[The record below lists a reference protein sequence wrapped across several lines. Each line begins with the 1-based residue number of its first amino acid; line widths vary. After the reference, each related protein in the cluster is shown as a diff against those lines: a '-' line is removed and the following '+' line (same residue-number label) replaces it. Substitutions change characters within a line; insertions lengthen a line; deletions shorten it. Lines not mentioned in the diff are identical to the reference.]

1 MKKTVII
8 GASNNP
14 TRYSYRAAHLLKEH
28 GHEIIPVSN
37 KKGDVAGESILN
49 INDKPVISEVDTVTM
64 YVGPSNQPV
73 YHDYILSLKPK
84 RIIFN
89 PGTENMEFE
98 RKARSQGIQTY
109 QHCTL
114 VLLHTGQY

>member
-14 TRYSYRAAHLLKEH
+14 SRYAYRAAHMLKDH
-28 GHEIIPVSN
+28 GHDIVPVSN
-37 KKGDVAGESILN
+37 KKGEVAGVSILH
-49 INDKPVISEVDTVTM
+49 IKDQPLVPDVDTVTM
-64 YVGPSNQPV
+64 YVGPTNLPV
-73 YHDYILSLKPK
+73 YEDYILNLKPK

-89 PGTENMEFE
+89 PGTENHAFE
-98 RKARSQGIQTY
+98 RRARAEGIQTY

-114 VLLHTGQY
+114 VLLQTGQY

>member
-14 TRYSYRAAHLLKEH
+14 SRYSFRAAHLLKEH
-28 GHEIIPVSN
+28 GHQIIPVSN
-37 KKGDVAGESILN
+37 KKGDVAGENILN
-49 INDKPVISEVDTVTM
+49 IKDTPPVEDVDTVTM
-64 YVGPSNQPV
+64 YVGPANQPV

-89 PGTENMEFE
+89 PGTENSDFE
-98 RKARSQGIQTY
+98 RKARAKGIQTY

>member
-14 TRYSYRAAHLLKEH
+14 SRYSYQAAHLLKKH
-28 GHEIIPVSN
+28 GHQIVPVSN
-37 KKGDVAGESILN
+37 KRGDVAGENILN
-49 INDKPVISEVDTVTM
+49 IKDKPSIENVDTVTM
-64 YVGPSNQPV
+64 YVGPQNQPV
-73 YHDYILSLKPK
+73 YHEYILNLKPK

-89 PGTENMEFE
+89 PGTENSEFE
-98 RKARSQGIQTY
+98 RKARAEGIQTY

>member
-14 TRYSYRAAHLLKEH
+14 SRYAYRAAHLLKKH
-28 GHEIIPVSN
+28 GHEIVPVSN
-37 KKGDVAGESILN
+37 KRGDVAGETILN
-49 INDKPVISEVDTVTM
+49 IKDRPAIDDVDTVTM
-64 YVGPSNQPV
+64 YVGPINQPV
-73 YHDYILSLKPK
+73 YHDYILDLKPK

-89 PGTENMEFE
+89 PGTENIEFE
-98 RKARSQGIQTY
+98 RKARAQGIQTY